1 VWPAEYSAATV
12 FVTIGITRI
21 DRMEAIV
28 YKYRSFNDRSKRI
41 LNTNAVWYSH
51 PSELND
57 TYEFSV
63 PLYVPLG
70 PSDIVAHYRKRF
82 NIDSAAPR
90 LLRNM
95 IEFNGGGAAPI
106 DPEFV
111 NSFIN
116 ASDDKLSLWCICAVH
131 YLADRGMD
139 DDAIAAKLNLKE
151 STLLRENLVAR
162 LRRAY
167 SDNQEVGRTAG
178 IFSLSRHYADPLL
191 WAHYADSARGLCIG
205 MHFTP
210 DDVSNHPVVPMLVEY
225 HKEPPMIDADK
236 FFNRAYDS
244 VSEALPL
251 FYASKSAAWSHEE
264 EIRFFATRGNCE
276 YPWIGRIAEVIVGE
290 KMPEK
295 DLYEVIEIVRS
306 ISAVKLFKMIKSPNS
321 WDYIRYQLTF

>member
-225 HKEPPMIDADK
+225 HK
-236 FFNRAYDS
+236 
-244 VSEALPL
+244 
-251 FYASKSAAWSHEE
+251 
-264 EIRFFATRGNCE
+264 NCE